1 MIEERRGILIMKR
14 LNILLHRSGWDWY
27 CYDDGRS
34 PGDGCCPSTRSD
46 EVSFAFA
53 RSPRSLRLRA
63 IQDLQPSRRSNL
75 QWQRARE
82 HHGYPNHI
90 IHPTC
95 RGTCVL
101 SLISFTL
108 PLCRMAAIVSFAP
121 WLQAIWSVFLPV
133 YWWHYHIKAYFVLF
147 IGICITIEQILNNF
161 IVVLVG
167 SMTKGISTFLNSKQP
182 CSPLPCS

>member
-1 MIEERRGILIMKR
+1 MKK
-14 LNILLHRSGWDWY
+14 NDGVILLHQSGWDWY

-34 PGDGCCPSTRSD
+34 REDGYCPSTRSD
-46 EVSFAFA
+46 GVSFAFA
-53 RSPRSLRLRA
+53 RSPHSWRLHAR
-63 IQDLQPSRRSNL
+63 QDLQLLRQSIH
-75 QWQRARE
+75 QWQREKE
-82 HHGYPNHI
+82 HHDYPNCI
-90 IHPTC
+90 IQPPC
-95 RGTCVL
+95 RSTWVL

-108 PLCRMAAIVSFAP
+108 PLCRMAATVSFAP

-133 YWWHYHIKAYFVLF
+133 YQSYWHNKTHLVLF

-167 SMTKGISTFLNSKQP
+167 SMAESISTFLNSKQP